1 MAGSAGTQVAPKKP
15 ASLLPSAGRS
25 QNAVPLPAG
34 SLLQSEPQNEPERKV
49 PRPSSPG
56 PCRFPTKAI
65 AAGFLL
71 RRYRTAAK
79 RAMRRFYAV
88 YASAEMMKV
97 LPEPGCNDPVRAQ
110 SVVRSSQARGG
121 SPAHAGRVRPAACS
135 LCMGLR
141 SAWSLHIQIRPSSA
155 SGSGICNRARW
166 RGCVSYFTLATFSGR
181 AAATRPRE
189 GPMVRI
195 HLPPAESRLQ
205 TRDPLS

>member
-1 MAGSAGTQVAPKKP
+1 MLWTSQRP
-15 ASLLPSAGRS
+15 AK
-25 QNAVPLPAG
+25 Q
-34 SLLQSEPQNEPERKV
+34 
-49 PRPSSPG
+49 
-56 PCRFPTKAI
+56 
-65 AAGFLL
+65 
-71 RRYRTAAK
+71 
-79 RAMRRFYAV
+79 AMRRFYAV

-141 SAWSLHIQIRPSSA
+141 SAWSLHIQIRPSSD

-195 HLPPAESRLQ
+195 HLPPAASQQRTARQRSAASSERLLRAPPSSASQ
-205 TRDPLS
+205 PKSAGASADNSTNRAGSPPAIAALRSTVY

>member
-1 MAGSAGTQVAPKKP
+1 
-15 ASLLPSAGRS
+15 
-25 QNAVPLPAG
+25 
-34 SLLQSEPQNEPERKV
+34 
-49 PRPSSPG
+49 
-56 PCRFPTKAI
+56 
-65 AAGFLL
+65 
-71 RRYRTAAK
+71 
-79 RAMRRFYAV
+79 MRRFYAV

-195 HLPPAESRLQ
+195 HLPPAASQQRTARQRSAASSERLLRALRNRSRLAHPLITQ
-205 TRDPLS
+205 RIAQVHRPRSPLSDRRSIEVEWLRQA